1 MAGSLKG
8 KFNHSVDAKGRLII
22 PAKLRDGLGG
32 SFVLT
37 EGLDGCIYGY
47 SVEEWDKLCAQIM
60 ALPSNNERIRAMQR
74 KFNHAGTDVDIDSQG
89 RIVVPAELRKK
100 AAIVKDVVVAGNG
113 NKIEVWSKER
123 YEELFDTPVSLT
135 DLMDDL
141 SDLGVEINF

>member
-1 MAGSLKG
+1 MAGFLKG

-47 SVEEWDKLCAQIM
+47 AQEEWDKLSAQIM
-60 ALPSNNERIRAMQR
+60 ALPSNNPKVRAMQR
-74 KFNHAGTDVDIDSQG
+74 NFNHSGTDVDIDSQG
-89 RIVVPAELRKK
+89 RIVVPTELREK
-100 AAIVKDVVVAGNG
+100 AQIIKEVVVAGNG
-113 NKIEVWSKER
+113 NKIEIWSRER
-123 YEELFDTPVSLT
+123 YDELFGEPTSLT

-141 SDLGVEINF
+141 SELGLEINF

>member
-47 SVEEWDKLCAQIM
+47 AQEEWDRLSAQIM
-60 ALPSNNERIRAMQR
+60 ALPSNNPRVRAMQR
-74 KFNHAGTDVDIDSQG
+74 KFNHAGADVDIDSQG
-89 RIVVPAELRKK
+89 RIVVPAELREK

-113 NKIEVWSKER
+113 NKVEIWSKER
-123 YEELFDTPVSLT
+123 YEELFESPVSLT